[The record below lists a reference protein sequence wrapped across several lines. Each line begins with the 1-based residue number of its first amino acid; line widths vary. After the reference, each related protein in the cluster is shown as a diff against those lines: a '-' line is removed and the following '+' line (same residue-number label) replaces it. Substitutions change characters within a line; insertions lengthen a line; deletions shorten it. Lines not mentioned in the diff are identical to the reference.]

1 MNYRSPVQATT
12 FLGGFFK
19 QMQDAG
25 TEHLILDL
33 RNNGGGSEDVSVAL
47 GRYLIA
53 RPFFWSKPIR
63 YKAVR
68 YGDLDQYF
76 ETWGNREARFSPPM
90 TAFSKTADGWYER
103 IPVLQGSAISDEDS
117 TFIQQPVADG
127 GFRGKLAILS
137 GPRNGSGATRTIA
150 QLKEKAGAIVIG
162 EDSAGSAEGPT
173 SGGIFLLKLSAS
185 GIKVRIPEAW
195 NRTDIRN
202 WVPGR
207 GVAVDS
213 LVLPTLEDFEAGRDR
228 AIEVARS
235 APTPP
240 VDVSQLAA
248 EALVGVVR
256 HARLSRLRH
265 QPTRHASHGSGK

>member
-12 FLGGFFK
+12 FLGGFFE

-90 TAFSKTADGWYER
+90 TAFSKAADGWYER

-127 GFRGKLAILS
+127 GFRGKLTILS

-256 HARLSRLRH
+256 HARRSRLRH